1 MIPLLLAILAQ
12 FGPYTMS
19 GNFPRDLAG
28 PVDVRMAGQRCADG
42 PCIWGTA
49 DSDVLPIQ
57 FYPPAGYRVR
67 ILRLRG
73 DLVAWPRVLP
83 GERPVAPGQYAGV
96 LMGFQTSAPEGSQRC
111 TWCAD
116 NTMLYIQDAVGEK
129 PTRAP
134 FDYRDIDVLLEP
146 DNILRLVV
154 ASWLN
159 TTGRAIHIEATYTV
173 VYRFEKEIR

>member
-1 MIPLLLAILAQ
+1 MISLLFAALLQ
-12 FGPYTMS
+12 LGPYTMS

-28 PVDVRMAGQRCADG
+28 PVDTRMAGQVCASG

-57 FYPPAGYRVR
+57 FKPPAGYRVR

-73 DLVAWPRVLP
+73 DMVAWPRVLP
-83 GERPVAPGQYAGV
+83 GEVPVAPGQYAGV
-96 LMGFQTSAPEGSQRC
+96 LMGFQTTAPEGSAKC
-111 TWCAD
+111 DWGAD
-116 NTMLYIQDAVGEK
+116 NTMLYIQDAVGTE
-129 PTRAP
+129 PRRAP
-134 FDYRDIDVLLEP
+134 FDYRDVNVLLEP
-146 DNILRLVV
+146 DSILRLVI

-173 VYRFEKEIR
+173 VYRFEKEK